1 MYIVDDQ
8 RSGSAMDGEF
18 DDPLYE
24 MNEAQA
30 SSSTFITD
38 NPSRQ
43 ILKVGK
49 KRGPRPK
56 ILSRVEKKQK
66 RLDANDRERQRMG
79 QLNTA
84 FNLLRN
90 LLPKHPGCP
99 DRELSKFETVQIA
112 KNYIRA
118 LNAMLNEAQN
128 PANYTTIDPSGQRPV
143 F

>member
-1 MYIVDDQ
+1 MYIVDELVDADDKEGKFPLEANQ
-8 RSGSAMDGEF
+8 LEDTSATSSGSTEGKRSKTTMK
-18 DDPLYE
+18 
-24 MNEAQA
+24 
-30 SSSTFITD
+30 I
-38 NPSRQ
+38 
-43 ILKVGK
+43 GK

-56 ILSRVEKKQK
+56 VLTKTEKKQK

-84 FNLLRN
+84 FNSLRN

-118 LNAMLNEAQN
+118 LNEMLIEAQHYGHY
-128 PANYTTIDPSGQRPV
+128 ASLEIASQRLY
-143 F
+143 

>member
-1 MYIVDDQ
+1 
-8 RSGSAMDGEF
+8 MDVEF

-24 MNEAQA
+24 MNETQA

-38 NPSRQ
+38 KTTKQ

-112 KNYIRA
+112 KKLHPSPQCNAIRSSTPTK
-118 LNAMLNEAQN
+118 L
-128 PANYTTIDPSGQRPV
+128 YSH
-143 F
+143 

>member
-1 MYIVDDQ
+1 
-8 RSGSAMDGEF
+8 MDVEF

-24 MNEAQA
+24 MNETQA

-38 NPSRQ
+38 KTTKQ

-118 LNAMLNEAQN
+118 LNAMLSEAQ
-128 PANYTTIDPSGQRPV
+128 PQPNYTAIEPSGQIPL

>member
-1 MYIVDDQ
+1 MK
-8 RSGSAMDGEF
+8 
-18 DDPLYE
+18 
-24 MNEAQA
+24 
-30 SSSTFITD
+30 T
-38 NPSRQ
+38 
-43 ILKVGK
+43 GK

-56 ILSRVEKKQK
+56 ILSQHEKKQK

-99 DRELSKFETVQIA
+99 DRELSKYETVQIA
-112 KNYIRA
+112 KNYIRSLHA
-118 LNAMLNEAQN
+118 TLVEAQKQERYESMQNN
-128 PANYTTIDPSGQRPV
+128 PQNAI

>member
-38 NPSRQ
+38 KTSRQ
-43 ILKVGK
+43 VLKVGK

-118 LNAMLNEAQN
+118 LNEMLIEAQHYGHY
-128 PANYTTIDPSGQRPV
+128 ASLEIASQRL

>member
-1 MYIVDDQ
+1 MKI
-8 RSGSAMDGEF
+8 
-18 DDPLYE
+18 
-24 MNEAQA
+24 
-30 SSSTFITD
+30 
-38 NPSRQ
+38 
-43 ILKVGK
+43 GK

-56 ILSRVEKKQK
+56 VLTKTEKKQK

-84 FNLLRN
+84 FNSLRN

-118 LNAMLNEAQN
+118 LNEMLIEAQHYSHY
-128 PANYTTIDPSGQRPV
+128 ASLEIASQRL

>member
-1 MYIVDDQ
+1 
-8 RSGSAMDGEF
+8 MDGEL

-30 SSSTFITD
+30 SSSTIITD
-38 NPSRQ
+38 KTSKQ

-90 LLPKHPGCP
+90 ILPKHPGCP

-118 LNAMLNEAQN
+118 LNAMLTEAQN
-128 PANYTTIDPSGQRPV
+128 QSNYTAIDPSGRRPV

>member
-1 MYIVDDQ
+1 MK
-8 RSGSAMDGEF
+8 
-18 DDPLYE
+18 
-24 MNEAQA
+24 
-30 SSSTFITD
+30 T
-38 NPSRQ
+38 
-43 ILKVGK
+43 GK

-56 ILSRVEKKQK
+56 ILSQHEKKQK

-99 DRELSKFETVQIA
+99 DRELSKYETVQIA
-112 KNYIRA
+112 KNYIRSLHA
-118 LNAMLNEAQN
+118 TLIEAQKQEQFDSIQN
-128 PANYTTIDPSGQRPV
+128 NTRSIV

>member
-38 NPSRQ
+38 KTSRQ
-43 ILKVGK
+43 VLKVGK

-118 LNAMLNEAQN
+118 LNAMLSESQTQ
-128 PANYTTIDPSGQRPV
+128 PNYTAIEPLGQRPV